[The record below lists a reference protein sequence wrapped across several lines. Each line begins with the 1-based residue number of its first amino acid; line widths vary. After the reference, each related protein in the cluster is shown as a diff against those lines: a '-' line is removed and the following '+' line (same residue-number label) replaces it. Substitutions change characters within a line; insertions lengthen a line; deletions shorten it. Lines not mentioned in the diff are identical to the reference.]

1 MLTTL
6 LIHEFKIN
14 FRTKEA
20 LFSMLSFGIVL
31 MVSFVLSFQ
40 ISDNKILFFLPGFFW
55 ITVLFVSVLGISR
68 MFSHELSFRAITLL
82 ASGPVNR
89 GLIFFS
95 KTIIGT
101 VYLAVVEIA
110 LLGCIWFF
118 FHISFFNQIYL
129 FFGLILIGNISIM
142 VTSVF
147 ISGLTLSSKMSN
159 VLVPLLV
166 FPLLSPVIISLTKST
181 LGILQNSPFSEIQVW
196 VLLVLTYCVLFTLL
210 GYGLFDYL
218 TEE

>member
-118 FHISFFNQIYL
+118 FNISFFNQIYL

-166 FPLLSPVIISLTKST
+166 FPLLSPVIISLTKAT

>member
-6 LIHEFKIN
+6 LIHELKIN

-89 GLIFFS
+89 GMIFFS
-95 KTIIGT
+95 KTI
-101 VYLAVVEIA
+101 
-110 LLGCIWFF
+110 
-118 FHISFFNQIYL
+118 
-129 FFGLILIGNISIM
+129 
-142 VTSVF
+142 
-147 ISGLTLSSKMSN
+147 
-159 VLVPLLV
+159 
-166 FPLLSPVIISLTKST
+166 
-181 LGILQNSPFSEIQVW
+181 
-196 VLLVLTYCVLFTLL
+196 
-210 GYGLFDYL
+210 
-218 TEE
+218 